1 MPRCQSIS
9 CGERQ
14 GVAAAGGGARSRR
27 GGGGG
32 ADGRMSTAAQQV
44 AAAANASR
52 KRPAASPV
60 ARAYRPRAP
69 LLQRLW
75 LRHPGGPH
83 LLHQPCHDCAAGAR
97 RGSHDDRPAAFRHD
111 PLRSVAWAGG
121 GGGGHCCSGV
131 PAGGGGDV
139 SRMQHARFCCS
150 PSARAPWAPQSTT
163 CSRLTATAAP
173 PSTTRRLSSHPPCCA
188 GGWVSALSP
197 FLIVAFNTGACVGV
211 HRGGCFSVGTQE
223 VCTGPI
229 AVLAVVD
236 ASLSECRGPPTALC
250 VLGDPLLACGLA
262 CPMTGCHHA
271 PS

>member
-32 ADGRMSTAAQQV
+32 RMAECQQQRSRWRRQRMPAGSVPPPRLLPGHTGLAHPCCSAFGCDTPVGLIYSINPAMIVLLVPVVGAMTTDLPHFDMIHYGR
-44 AAAANASR
+44 
-52 KRPAASPV
+52 
-60 ARAYRPRAP
+60 
-69 LLQRLW
+69 W
-75 LRHPGGPH
+75 PG
-83 LLHQPCHDCAAGAR
+83 Q
-97 RGSHDDRPAAFRHD
+97 
-111 PLRSVAWAGG
+111 G